1 MSDHN
6 ILDNFKFEED
16 GFFPEEGESEVV
28 GKYYSA
34 MEAEVAAAR
43 LRSEGIPCFL
53 ANTNSQ
59 SVLTSVMVMVRLHVR
74 PEDVDQARM
83 LLLTEMPLE
92 EQNAAPGS
100 VLKGFFIVLAFLFGI
115 YAIRIAFK
123 LLWGI

>member
-1 MSDHN
+1 MSNQN
-6 ILDNFKFEED
+6 ILDDFRFEDD

-53 ANTNSQ
+53 ANTHAQ

-74 PEDVDQARM
+74 PEDVDRARVI
-83 LLLTEMPLE
+83 LL
-92 EQNAAPGS
+92 
-100 VLKGFFIVLAFLFGI
+100 K
-115 YAIRIAFK
+115 
-123 LLWGI
+123 